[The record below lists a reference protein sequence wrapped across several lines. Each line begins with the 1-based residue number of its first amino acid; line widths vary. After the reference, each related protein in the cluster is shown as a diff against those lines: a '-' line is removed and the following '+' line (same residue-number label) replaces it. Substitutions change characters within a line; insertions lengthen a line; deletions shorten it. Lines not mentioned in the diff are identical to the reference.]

1 MKNIIK
7 YAWCVLLL
15 VPLVHCVHAEPWFTG
30 PLLALDGASVEP
42 GHASLETYTYFTSLP
57 GSDVVNRSSKL
68 VTSSASSNTV
78 INPIFTYG
86 LVKGLDV
93 ELSLPYVLN
102 YNQGQAG
109 KYIGDVAVQLGWQ
122 ILEQEK
128 TPWHTDVRIT
138 LQEIFPT
145 GPYQKLNPAF
155 AGTDG
160 TGTGSYQTVLG
171 LNFQQV
177 HHLGKLFYLRTR
189 LSVSYLYAASVDLNG
204 YNTYGGNALT
214 HGRINPGNQGI
225 IDLAGELSLTQ
236 NWAVVME
243 GYYYNEQVS
252 RFKGFPGVGED
263 KLPLV
268 LGYSNINSISL
279 APAIEYNFSENY
291 GIIAG
296 AWYSVSG
303 NADSTF
309 PSAVIAF
316 SAYW

>member
-7 YAWCVLLL
+7 YAGCAILLVLLFQQL
-15 VPLVHCVHAEPWFTG
+15 HAEPWFTG
-30 PLLALDGASVEP
+30 PLLALDGVSVEP
-42 GHASLETYTYFTSLP
+42 GHASLETYTYFTSIP
-57 GSDVVNRSSKL
+57 GSDKVNRSSKL
-68 VTSSASSNTV
+68 VTTSASSNTV

-86 LVKGLDV
+86 LVKGLDA
-93 ELSLPYVLN
+93 ELSLPYAIN
-102 YNQGQAG
+102 FNRGQVG

-122 ILEQEK
+122 IVEQEK
-128 TPWHTDVRIT
+128 SPWHTDVRIT
-138 LQEIFPT
+138 LQEIFPS
-145 GPYQKLNPAF
+145 GPYQKLNPVF

-160 TGTGSYQTVLG
+160 TGTGSYQTLLG
-171 LNFQQV
+171 LNLQHV

-189 LSVSYLYAASVDLNG
+189 LSLSYLYATSVDLSG
-204 YNTYGGNALT
+204 YNSYGGNAMT
-214 HGRINPGNQGI
+214 RGRIRPGNQGI

-243 GYYYNEQVS
+243 GYYYNEQPS
-252 RFKGFPGVGED
+252 RFKGVPGVDEE
-263 KLPLV
+263 KRPLV

-296 AWYSVSG
+296 VWYSVTG
-303 NADSTF
+303 NEDSNFT
-309 PSAVIAF
+309 SAVIAF